1 MPSHSAFCPG
11 CGCRMIIPAS
21 LINEDT
27 AKRRLFSALSYFTFV
42 PAAIFLSLRRFRH
55 QPLVRFHSLQSILFF
70 LALAAA
76 GLMLRLVFWLCAF
89 IPRFGYLFGSLAAM
103 LLGLGAVIL
112 WLVMVVE
119 ALQGEMFKM
128 PIIGHFAEK

>member
-1 MPSHSAFCPG
+1 
-11 CGCRMIIPAS
+11 MIIPAS

-55 QPLVRFHSLQSILFF
+55 EPLVILFS
-70 LALAAA
+70 LALVAA

-89 IPRFGYLFGSLAAM
+89 IPRYGYLFGSLAVM

-112 WLVMVVE
+112 WLVMVVK